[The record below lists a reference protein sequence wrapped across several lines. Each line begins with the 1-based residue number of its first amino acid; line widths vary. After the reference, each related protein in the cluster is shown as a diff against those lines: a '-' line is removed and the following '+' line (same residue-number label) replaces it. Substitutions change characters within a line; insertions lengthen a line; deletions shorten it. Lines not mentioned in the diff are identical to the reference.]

1 MTSLI
6 KRDFYVSRWMLVI
19 LLLNI
24 PFSYY
29 VSVSPLFITFWI
41 FIMFYV
47 SLFYTDEHNQANQTF
62 VSFPI
67 KREKIV
73 FARYIFIAVIL
84 LVTLLAIFIFD
95 HVMHQVL
102 IVKFA
107 NLFPWFNLEP
117 LPFQVFTLSAMG
129 FIVIVMIS
137 LPIFFYAR
145 TIAQA
150 IILHFALFFIG
161 IVSGIMFS
169 VISAIADISFE
180 PIKRVLNEQPVL
192 ISIIGLLAIIN
203 LSYFLSVRFFTQKD
217 LA

>member
-24 PFSYY
+24 SFSYY

-95 HVMHQVL
+95 HRSEEHTSELQSRGHLVCR
-102 IVKFA
+102 I
-107 NLFPWFNLEP
+107 
-117 LPFQVFTLSAMG
+117 
-129 FIVIVMIS
+129 
-137 LPIFFYAR
+137 
-145 TIAQA
+145 
-150 IILHFALFFIG
+150 
-161 IVSGIMFS
+161 
-169 VISAIADISFE
+169 
-180 PIKRVLNEQPVL
+180 
-192 ISIIGLLAIIN
+192 LLAKKN
-203 LSYFLSVRFFTQKD
+203 RLRPTTSRK
-217 LA
+217 